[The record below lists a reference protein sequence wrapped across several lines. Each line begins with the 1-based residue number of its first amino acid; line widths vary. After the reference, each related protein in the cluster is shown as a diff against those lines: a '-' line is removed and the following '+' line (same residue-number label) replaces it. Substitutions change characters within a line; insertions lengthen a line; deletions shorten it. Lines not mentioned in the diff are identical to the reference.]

1 MTDAGSFLDG
11 FHRVHKG
18 FKDRVYPE
26 RVSELGEIRPYDA
39 IALAIRT
46 VSKHLRKEAKKRGV
60 KNQEVGGYSWEALL
74 YSQGLVICRLMFGL
88 LVTHWVSG

>member
-1 MTDAGSFLDG
+1 MSPLPPCYPSDTVPQSDFNTTLADSGTFLDG
-11 FHRVHKG
+11 FSKVHKG

-46 VSKHLRKEAKKRGV
+46 VSKHLRKEAKKRG
-60 KNQEVGGYSWEALL
+60 KKHQEV
-74 YSQGLVICRLMFGL
+74 C
-88 LVTHWVSG
+88 